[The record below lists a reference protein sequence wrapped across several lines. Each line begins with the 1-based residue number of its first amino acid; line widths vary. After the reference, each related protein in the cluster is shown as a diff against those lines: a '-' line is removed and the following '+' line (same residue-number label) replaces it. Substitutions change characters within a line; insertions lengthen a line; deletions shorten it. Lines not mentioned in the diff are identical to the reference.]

1 MIIDIHTHAFPQS
14 IRTERHRFFAGE
26 PAFRLLYESPKA
38 LLVGATDIVAMMD
51 EQGVDKSV
59 IFGFPWQDIETCRI
73 NNDYILE
80 AVGRYPERLVGFCC
94 VDPLHPEA
102 AAEVARCLQAGLKG
116 VGELAF
122 YTSGLDSRCLAS
134 LDPIMDLARRFDCPV
149 MLHTNEPVGHQYP
162 GKSPN
167 TLMQIYSLA
176 QRFAANRLILAH
188 WGGGIFFYALLKKE
202 VRETLANVW
211 FDTAASPYLYQP
223 EIYAQALTL
232 AGEDKVLFGSDFPLL
247 KPKRYF
253 KDLEQTG
260 LSRGQKAAVCGLNAA
275 KVLKI
280 GEPRCPEETQG
291 QECRSG
297 S

>member
-14 IRTERHRFFAGE
+14 IRTERDHFFAGE
-26 PAFRLLYESPKA
+26 PAFKLLYESPKA
-38 LLVGATDIVAMMD
+38 LLVGAADIVAMMD

-59 IFGFPWQDIETCRI
+59 IFGFPWQDIRTCMI
-73 NNDYILE
+73 NNDYILS
-80 AVGRYPERLVGFCC
+80 AVDRYPDRLIGFCC

-102 AAEVARCLQAGLKG
+102 AAEVERCLQAGLKG

-122 YTSGLDSRCLAS
+122 YTSGIDSRCLAS
-134 LDPIMDLARRFDCPV
+134 LAPIMDLALRFDCPV

-176 QRFAANRLILAH
+176 QRFAANRIILAH

-260 LSRGQKAAVCGLNAA
+260 LSQVQKAAVCGLNAA

-280 GEPRCPEETQG
+280 EGYRCPEET
-291 QECRSG
+291 
-297 S
+297 

>member
-14 IRTERHRFFAGE
+14 IRTERARFFTGE

-38 LLVGATDIVAMMD
+38 LLVGAADIVAMMD

-59 IFGFPWQDIETCRI
+59 IFGFPWQNIETCRI
-73 NNDYILE
+73 NNDYIIE
-80 AVGRYPERLVGFCC
+80 AVGRYPERLIGFCC

-102 AAEVARCLQAGLKG
+102 AAEVERCLQAGLQG

-122 YTSGLDSRCLAS
+122 YTSGIDSRCLAS
-134 LDPIMDLARRFDCPV
+134 LDPIMALARRFDCPV

-176 QRFAANRLILAH
+176 QRFAANRIILAH

-202 VRETLANVW
+202 VRETLANIW

-223 EIYAQALTL
+223 EIYAQALIL
-232 AGEDKVLFGSDFPLL
+232 AGEDKILFGSDFPLL

-280 GEPRCPEETQG
+280 EEHRCPEETQR